1 MASAAESGDMASAA
15 RSGGNRASRVFVDIT
30 PLRVSRDY
38 RLLFFGQMVSWLG
51 RQVAIV
57 AVPIQVYDLTGS
69 SLAVGLVRGGAP
81 GPPPRRSLPGGAGAG
96 GGAPSQ

>member
-51 RQVAIV
+51 RQLTLV

-69 SLAVGLVRGGAP
+69 SLAVGLLGRGRP
-81 GPPPRRSLPGGAGAG
+81 GPLLRVSLAGRGVADAGAR
-96 GGAPSQ
+96 PT